1 MNYYVLVYHL
11 KDGSDYIESEGNL
24 FTVFYSI
31 MFLAKYK
38 ASFPDLEKIQLFSLV
53 AECKL

>member
-1 MNYYVLVYHL
+1 MNYYMLVYYL
-11 KDGSDYIESEGNL
+11 KEGTSFVESEGNL

-38 ASFPDLEKIQLFSLV
+38 ASYPDLEKIQLFQVV
-53 AECKL
+53 AEYKL

>member
-1 MNYYVLVYHL
+1 MNFYYLVYHL
-11 KDGSDYIESEGNL
+11 KDGTSFVENEGNL

-38 ASFPDLEKIQLFSLV
+38 ASYPNLEKIQLFKMV
-53 AECKL
+53 AEYKL